1 VTFVFL
7 YIRTDYFGR
16 RFSQDS
22 DQRAL
27 APMTHRLGD
36 VFCRE
41 CGRSRPA
48 TGLRRLPPAK
58 QPGGELKSGLLKS
71 PAL

>member
-27 APMTHRLGD
+27 APMTHR
-36 VFCRE
+36 
-41 CGRSRPA
+41 
-48 TGLRRLPPAK
+48 
-58 QPGGELKSGLLKS
+58 
-71 PAL
+71 